1 MTLMGRITIG
11 SSVTITFE
19 ADVTNSGH
27 SDLTTGF
34 VPEEA
39 GEEINILIRPG
50 QTEEILYDSV
60 PESEQLN
67 IHLKLPF
74 SGNGILTV
82 KENDEVK
89 DSELV
94 NEDTVWDYLMKDDLS
109 TGILADHEEE

>member
-1 MTLMGRITIG
+1 MTLMGRLTIS
-11 SSVTITFE
+11 SSVTISFE

-34 VPEEA
+34 VPIDV
-39 GEEINILIRPG
+39 GEEQNILIRPG
-50 QTEEILYDSV
+50 QTEEILYDSI
-60 PESEQLN
+60 PEVEQLN
-67 IHLKLPF
+67 IHLKLPA

-94 NEDTVWDYLMKDDLS
+94 NEDTVWDYLMRDDLS
-109 TGILADHEEE
+109 TGLLVDH